1 MSDMINAFLFA
12 MMLDAH
18 PFQSGCMTSRRVSLC
33 DKGVFVL
40 PWRITHDL
48 RTSGAGH
55 AVHHSNANKKKKLCA
70 GIQECA
76 MFTPIAD
83 KFKGHRSFLR

>member
-18 PFQSGCMTSRRVSLC
+18 PFQSGCMTSRRVSLF
-33 DKGVFVL
+33 DKGSLFF
-40 PWRITHDL
+40 
-48 RTSGAGH
+48 
-55 AVHHSNANKKKKLCA
+55 HSASHMIYELLERAMLFIIAMQTRRSSAREPKK
-70 GIQECA
+70 CA